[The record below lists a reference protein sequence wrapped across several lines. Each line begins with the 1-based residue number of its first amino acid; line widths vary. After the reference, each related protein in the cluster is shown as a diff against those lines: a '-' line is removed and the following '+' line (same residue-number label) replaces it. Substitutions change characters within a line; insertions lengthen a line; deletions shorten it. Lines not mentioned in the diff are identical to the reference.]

1 MTVLI
6 ALRLKSHVFSTTDG
20 EITFIDDFLYNP
32 RFPNKLII
40 GALICHIP
48 IEDGT
53 ENLPDGTTA
62 SWKGVKTQIAEGT
75 VKIRTHDANGFGFG
89 RKEIICEGNPD

>member
-1 MTVLI
+1 MVC
-6 ALRLKSHVFSTTDG
+6 R
-20 EITFIDDFLYNP
+20 
-32 RFPNKLII
+32 
-40 GALICHIP
+40 IP

-53 ENLPDGTTA
+53 ETLLDGTTI

-75 VKIRTHDANGFGFG
+75 VKIRTFDANGFGFG